1 MTPENPSQADASSEA
16 EARAWITNWRSAQTD
31 DDIWA
36 MCYIQATRHGGANDF
51 VQQKWLQM
59 GLAELAR
66 RSNERL
72 RVSIDTFSQSSDRLG
87 KRMVCMT
94 VVLLVLTAVQV
105 IDVIIKWMTKGS
117 G

>member
-1 MTPENPSQADASSEA
+1 MTPENLPRADAQSEA
-16 EARAWITNWRSAQTD
+16 EARAWITNWRTGQTD

-36 MCYIQATRHGGANDF
+36 MCYIQAKVGGGANDF

-72 RVSIDTFSQSSDRLG
+72 RASIDTFSQSSDRLG
-87 KRMVCMT
+87 RWMLWMT
-94 VVLLVLTAVQV
+94 GVLTVFTAALVV
-105 IDVIIKWMTKGS
+105 DVIVKWATKS
-117 G
+117 L